1 MAEKRCKK
9 GVEYAIL
16 TNEITR
22 SWSGMTTREYK
33 RFKGLKKENL
43 RDNMT
48 TTELVLNM
56 LAETS
61 TTDISKAEKP
71 ETFDQSQKIAQ
82 RGGKVASIAR
92 QNLEAETGKPVIT
105 SLNPTDFQQL
115 IISIVEDA
123 AALPDKNKLKMK
135 QVINVLAFVRMMI

>member
-1 MAEKRCKK
+1 
-9 GVEYAIL
+9 
-16 TNEITR
+16 
-22 SWSGMTTREYK
+22 MTTREYK